1 MPYRNL
7 HQPKNKNFPLTQ
19 IHLKLNQTNF
29 QHFIYNEE
37 GKNKMLVTLKRV
49 QTQVNYN
56 ISKEHPKQFH
66 I

>member
-19 IHLKLNQTNF
+19 SHLKLNQTNF